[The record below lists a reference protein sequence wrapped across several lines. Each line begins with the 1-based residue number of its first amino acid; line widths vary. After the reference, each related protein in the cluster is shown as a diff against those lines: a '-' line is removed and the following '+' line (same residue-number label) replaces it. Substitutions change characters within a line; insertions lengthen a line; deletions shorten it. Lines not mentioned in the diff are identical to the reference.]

1 MTTRLKHRTPGER
14 PGVSLRFRLA
24 LWTIGTFVC
33 VIVALT
39 FVSVYE
45 ERRQVTTSE
54 HSLAWALLDHLAGMI
69 DVTGDP
75 SAARQHLDSICRA
88 LQAAG
93 MDVQVAP
100 SDSLRDG
107 PPPVAIRPFRL
118 GKDDFTLRYIAS
130 PGRLEAATRRSVL
143 MHLSVG
149 MAALVPLVVGI
160 LLVLRLHL
168 TKPLD
173 RITHQLNRMR
183 DGGGWLAGSI
193 ARPDA
198 ELDGLVASVRTLGP
212 GLGKQIEEWVVVE
225 RRASAALALRRMRMV
240 AEQHMESLRRDA
252 SGLLDDVLLK
262 PEASRRA
269 RALLLTLEHMRDAI
283 DEAEGIEYAFAAD
296 NTRTST

>member
-1 MTTRLKHRTPGER
+1 MARGVAHGVAEHLVGGLAPLERLGRGR
-14 PGVSLRFRLA
+14 VVG
-24 LWTIGTFVC
+24 LWEFDPTEGR
-33 VIVALT
+33 IVALT

-183 DGGGWLAGSI
+183 DGGVRFGAAGENLAL
-193 ARPDA
+193 APTVQVA
-198 ELDGLVASVRTLGP
+198 HDGLMNSPGHRANILNPRYRRVGIGVADG
-212 GLGKQIEEWVVVE
+212 GMHGKMFVQN
-225 RRASAALALRRMRMV
+225 
-240 AEQHMESLRRDA
+240 
-252 SGLLDDVLLK
+252 
-262 PEASRRA
+262 
-269 RALLLTLEHMRDAI
+269 
-283 DEAEGIEYAFAAD
+283 FAD
-296 NTRTST
+296 